1 MNKPTNKRILL
12 LSIALIFTMACS
24 CGLIQQI
31 TESFQQAVE
40 EVVPS
45 VEMGEEYRSEEGGYA
60 FSTIPDATV
69 EDLWG
74 LVSMS
79 VADADTEYGPAI
91 FLIGEAIEEET
102 TLDEQFDYE
111 VNEFDT
117 EDLDISEPKDLNVA
131 GKPAREVEFTGEH
144 EDGTPLQGRLVVVLV
159 EPTQTFTLFAYAP
172 VDRWDEFAPYIDG
185 VVASLTFFTPTEPGL
200 DLDSDWEEVDE
211 GDEIEEEVDEGDQP
225 IQDVGEGE
233 GLFLTGTQGVITNE
247 YSTYGAFLVSNP
259 QANCKYDSAQFDY
272 IAYDANGNELI
283 RESGYYLDTVLP
295 NGQALE
301 IIYFPEEA
309 KAATRFEVTLNPGS
323 CEASDVTADSL
334 YITNPLFID
343 DEFFPQASAQVHNN
357 LDVYQ
362 TSLNV
367 GALGFNAAGDLVA
380 AGSAYLNQVFPSDFT
395 GAMVYLNVSDN
406 ETIDRIEFYPTHSF
420 STTFEVDNSYFETA
434 FVDSYMPA
442 IVANDKYEV
451 VFFVHNSDTTQAATD
466 IQYQLT
472 VMAENGDVVAVQ
484 TGWINHILPDDTAVI
499 YSSIS
504 TPEGM
509 EGVRHFVELLPGE
522 FDTPQFASNPFTTD
536 NYNLDDE
543 DFWPTVTFDLTNGSD
558 KSVTDLRMVVVI
570 YDADENFIGGGYG
583 SSETIAAGATLNQSV
598 TVNFDGEAS
607 FVEVYLVIDYWTTI
621 E

>member
-1 MNKPTNKRILL
+1 MSKPINKKVLL

-24 CGLIQQI
+24 CGLISQI
-31 TESFQQAVE
+31 TDRFQQAVE
-40 EVVPS
+40 EVIPS

-74 LVSMS
+74 LVSMA
-79 VADADTEYGPAI
+79 VADADAEYGPAI

-117 EDLDISEPKDLNVA
+117 EDLDISEPKDIRVA

-172 VDRWDEFAPYIDG
+172 VDRWGEFTPYIDA
-185 VVASLTFFTPTEPGL
+185 VVASLTFFTPTEPSL
-200 DLDSDWEEVDE
+200 DFDSDWEEV
-211 GDEIEEEVDEGDQP
+211 EEVDTPAQE
-225 IQDVGEGE
+225 VVEGE
-233 GLFLTGTQGVITNE
+233 GLYLTGTQGLITTE
-247 YSTYGAFLVSNP
+247 YSTYGAFVVANP
-259 QANCKYDSAQFDY
+259 QTSCKYDSAQFDY
-272 IAYDANGNELI
+272 IAYDVNGNELI

-309 KAATRFEVTLNPGS
+309 KAATRFEVTLNPGN
-323 CEASDVTADSL
+323 CKASEVTADSL
-334 YITNPLFID
+334 YITNPLVID
-343 DEFFPQASAQVHNN
+343 DEWFPQASAQVHNN

-367 GALGFNAAGDLVA
+367 GALGFNAAGDVVA
-380 AGSAYLNQVFPSDFT
+380 VGSSFLNQVFPSDFT

-406 ETIDRIEFYPTHSF
+406 ETVDRVEFYPTHSF
-420 STTFEVDNSYFETA
+420 STTFEVDNTFFETA
-434 FVDSYMPA
+434 FVDSFMPA
-442 IVANDKYEV
+442 TVANDKYEV
-451 VFFVHNSDTTQAATD
+451 VFFVHNTDTTQAATD

-509 EGVRHFVELLPGE
+509 EGVRHFVELLPGK
-522 FDTPQFASNPFTTD
+522 FDTPQFASNPFITD
-536 NYNLDDE
+536 NYDLDDE
-543 DFWPTVTFDLTNGSD
+543 GFWPSVTFDLTNGSD
-558 KSVTDLRMVVVI
+558 KSVTDLRMVVVL
-570 YDADENFIGGGYG
+570 YDAEDNFVGGGYA
-583 SSETIAAGATLNQSV
+583 SSDTIAAGATLNQSV
-598 TVNFDGEAS
+598 TVNFIGEPS